1 VERLWCKRDRGA
13 PARDASRFSSKLLR
27 RVDAVL
33 VRPLGARQNAELD
46 DARIARAEG
55 SLGVDLSGYVARR
68 P

>member
-1 VERLWCKRDRGA
+1 
-13 PARDASRFSSKLLR
+13 LR